1 MSNTQKQIERIIDAN
16 INRLR
21 EGLRVLE
28 DINRYIWSDSTLSK
42 HLKSLRHEVATA
54 YKIDRLLYRDIE
66 GDVSKESIKSEMN
79 REDLKS
85 IVIAN
90 FSRCQESARVLEEIF
105 KLQNLDYS
113 SLFKNIRYELYQI
126 EKDIYQKRFDTTLA
140 NRTSKSK

>member
-42 HLKSLRHEVATA
+42 RLKSLRHKVATT
-54 YKIDRLLYRDIE
+54 YNIDRLLYRDIE
-66 GDVSKESIKSEMN
+66 GDVSKESIKSELD

-90 FSRCQESARVLEEIF
+90 FSRSQESARVLEEIF

-113 SLFKNIRYELYQI
+113 SLFKNIRYELYSI
-126 EKDIYQKRFDTTLA
+126 EREVYLNYFESALA

>member
-42 HLKSLRHEVATA
+42 RLKSLRHKVATA

-66 GDVSKESIKSEMN
+66 GDVSKESIKSELD

-90 FSRCQESARVLEEIF
+90 FSRSQESARVLEEIF

-113 SLFKNIRYELYQI
+113 SLFKNIRYELYSI
-126 EKDIYQKRFDTTLA
+126 EREVYLNYFESALA

>member
-28 DINRYIWSDSTLSK
+28 DINRYIWNNSTLSK
-42 HLKSLRHEVATA
+42 RLKSLRHKVATA
-54 YKIDRLLYRDIE
+54 YNIDRLLYRDIE

-85 IVIAN
+85 IIIAN
-90 FSRCQESARVLEEIF
+90 FSRSQESARVLEEIF

-113 SLFKNIRYELYQI
+113 SLFKNIRYELYSI
-126 EKDIYQKRFDTTLA
+126 EREVYLNYFKSALA